1 MAVLVDGKEFLVQAL
16 NTATGLTLK
25 ATYSVDGGAPVT
37 ASQSV
42 AYASPVQASGNAYS
56 EITANVTFTFLALT
70 EVTKISLFDGTTELA
85 SETLTTDNTFPNGG
99 DLIVRSYKITV
110 A

>member
-25 ATYSVDGGAPVT
+25 ATYNTGGAPLT
-37 ASQSV
+37 TSESV
-42 AYASPVQASGNAYS
+42 SYDTPVQASGNAYS
-56 EITANVTFTFLALT
+56 DITANVTFTFSADS
-70 EVTKISLFDGTTELA
+70 EVTIIALYDGTTLLA

-99 DLIVRSYKITV
+99 DLIVTSYKITV